1 MDHPDHSNTDSDSS
15 TFFGTAGEKPLDFG
29 GLLSRQFTNIVR
41 LYCSPNGPTELYAAT
56 RYGKRFVLKAL
67 KEEYRNDPI
76 HTLALAKEFEIGIFL
91 EHANIRSTIGL
102 ENVDGLGK
110 VIVLEYVDGRPLDKL
125 LAAGKI
131 SVASARNIAAQI
143 ASALGYL
150 HSKQVFHRDLKPANI
165 LISHHG
171 DTVKLIDFNL
181 SDSDDFV
188 ILKNPA
194 GSKKYMAPEQQR
206 PDAVPTAAADIY
218 SMGMVM
224 AEMADA
230 AGDDQ
235 LAEIADTCRQ
245 SDPAKRPH
253 DVSAINLPAAQPS
266 VAQTLSYLL
275 ASKTLTWIML
285 AVCCVLVA
293 YITYKSLTLNHI

>member
-165 LISHHG
+165 LVSHHG

-181 SDSDDFV
+181 SDSDDFIV
-188 ILKNPA
+188 LKNPA
-194 GSKKYMAPEQQR
+194 GSKKYMAPEQLR
-206 PDAVPTAAADIY
+206 PDAVPAAAADIY
-218 SMGMVM
+218 SLGMVM
-224 AEMADA
+224 AE
-230 AGDDQ
+230 
-235 LAEIADTCRQ
+235 LAEASGDTTMAAIAEKCRQ
-245 SDPAKRPH
+245 PDPSKRPH
-253 DVSAINLPAAQPS
+253 DVSAIQLPSARPSTAQR
-266 VAQTLSYLL
+266 LSEFL
-275 ASKTLTWIML
+275 ASKALTCI
-285 AVCCVLVA
+285 LVA
-293 YITYKSLTLNHI
+293 ICCAFAAYIVYKLLILNHI